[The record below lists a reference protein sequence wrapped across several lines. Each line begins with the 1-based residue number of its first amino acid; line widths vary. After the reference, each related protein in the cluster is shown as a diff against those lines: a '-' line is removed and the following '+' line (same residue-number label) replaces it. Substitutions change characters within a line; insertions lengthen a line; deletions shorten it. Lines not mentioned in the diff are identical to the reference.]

1 MALTGLRTEL
11 ISIFHVLHARLA
23 VLEKREA
30 WLPRL
35 CYWLRSGE
43 GKGETGEGTVD
54 GRERESVGK
63 EILETQ
69 LIEGCPR

>member
-1 MALTGLRTEL
+1 M
-11 ISIFHVLHARLA
+11 HARLA

-43 GKGETGEGTVD
+43 GKGDTGEGTVD
-54 GRERESVGK
+54 GRERERERVSR
-63 EILETQ
+63 ERNSRDPTDRRLPA
-69 LIEGCPR
+69 LN

>member
-1 MALTGLRTEL
+1 MHAL
-11 ISIFHVLHARLA
+11 LA

-30 WLPRL
+30 SLPRL

-43 GKGETGEGTVD
+43 GKGETGQGTVEERERE
-54 GRERESVGK
+54 RERESVGK
-63 EILETQ
+63 EFVETR

>member
-1 MALTGLRTEL
+1 M
-11 ISIFHVLHARLA
+11 HARLA

-43 GKGETGEGTVD
+43 GKGETGQGTVEE
-54 GRERESVGK
+54 RERERERERGRGR
-63 EILETQ
+63 
-69 LIEGCPR
+69 EGESQRIGHFCNVKRELL

>member
-1 MALTGLRTEL
+1 MHAL
-11 ISIFHVLHARLA
+11 LA

-30 WLPRL
+30 SLPRL

-43 GKGETGEGTVD
+43 GKGETGQGTVEERERERERE
-54 GRERESVGK
+54 GGGGRERERERESVGK